1 MFFGRGK
8 RSKAKVKCPLC
19 EQLNDESLSDCV
31 RCGYK
36 LGKDGS
42 QQQGAYVEQ
51 QANDIFSALMEDEE
65 EEDLEGPMVD
75 WSQTTFTMD
84 DVTIEVS
91 QYNDEGDVSLSSTPK
106 FASQFEDMPED
117 AKNILPSKIES
128 EKRENSATDDA
139 QPISEGDEDLLV
151 IESSEDDIVL
161 EVEADEPLDDDLPLA
176 EVEAD
181 EPLDDDLP
189 LAEVEA
195 DEPLDDD
202 LPLAE
207 VEADEPLDD
216 DLPLAEVEA
225 DEPLDDDLPLAEV
238 EADEPLDDDL
248 PLAEAIADEDLPLAE
263 AIADEDL
270 PLAEAIDEVD
280 FSQAQSEKLEQEN
293 VNDFTEIPLEDEPD
307 PIPNMDEEELLS
319 LTNAELRSML
329 SSLGASTDGNK
340 KELVE
345 RFLSTKLPHE
355 GGATPDINGDPAIES
370 LNDIV
375 TGVDSSQTPGAS
387 ETRPRISPPK
397 IPEIDSIPNSTIESE
412 SESQNES
419 IMKTVDGF
427 LNHDIERVKRP
438 SYWPW
443 AQQMPWIERDI
454 AVKLKQAMGEAKEK
468 RMGRARELLDEAG
481 PHLGERTRL
490 LFPVCRLLQALG
502 RGDEV
507 PKIIDGA
514 EKLHPSDPAVA
525 DARYRL
531 GV

>member
-19 EQLNDESLSDCV
+19 EQLNDESLSDCL

-117 AKNILPSKIES
+117 AKNILPSKIDS
-128 EKRENSATDDA
+128 EKRENSVTDAT
-139 QPISEGDEDLLV
+139 QPVSEGDEDLLV
-151 IESSEDDIVL
+151 IEASEDDIVL
-161 EVEADEPLDDDLPLA
+161 EE
-176 EVEAD
+176 EVEVTSS
-181 EPLDDDLP
+181 
-189 LAEVEA
+189 EV
-195 DEPLDDD
+195 DG
-202 LPLAE
+202 
-207 VEADEPLDD
+207 
-216 DLPLAEVEA
+216 LPLAEVEA

-248 PLAEAIADEDLPLAE
+248 PLAEAIADDDLPLAE
-263 AIADEDL
+263 AIADDDLPLAEAIADDDL

-345 RFLSTKLPHE
+345 RFLNTKLPHD
-355 GGATPDINGDPAIES
+355 GGETPDIDGGPAIEI
-370 LNDIV
+370 LTD
-375 TGVDSSQTPGAS
+375 TGTGADSSQTPGS
-387 ETRPRISPPK
+387 SDVRPRISPPK
-397 IPEIDSIPNSTIESE
+397 IPEIDSISDTAIEAE

-419 IMKTVDGF
+419 IMMTVDGF
-427 LNHDIERVKRP
+427 LNQDIERVQRP

>member
-139 QPISEGDEDLLV
+139 QPVSEGDEDLLV

-161 EVEADEPLDDDLPLA
+161 
-176 EVEAD
+176 
-181 EPLDDDLP
+181 
-189 LAEVEA
+189 
-195 DEPLDDD
+195 
-202 LPLAE
+202 
-207 VEADEPLDD
+207 
-216 DLPLAEVEA
+216 EVEA

-293 VNDFTEIPLEDEPD
+293 VNDFTEIPLENEPD

>member
-19 EQLNDESLSDCV
+19 EQLNDESLSDCI

-139 QPISEGDEDLLV
+139 QPVSEGDEDLLV

-161 EVEADEPLDDDLPLA
+161 EVGADEPLNDDLPLA

-195 DEPLDDD
+195 DEPLDD
-202 LPLAE
+202 
-207 VEADEPLDD
+207 
-216 DLPLAEVEA
+216 
-225 DEPLDDDLPLAEV
+225 
-238 EADEPLDDDL
+238 
-248 PLAEAIADEDLPLAE
+248 DLPLAE

-355 GGATPDINGDPAIES
+355 GGATPEINGDPAIES
-370 LNDIV
+370 LTDIV

-387 ETRPRISPPK
+387 EARPRISPPK

>member
-1 MFFGRGK
+1 MFFGRGR

-19 EQLNDESLSDCV
+19 EQLNDEGLSDCL

-42 QQQGAYVEQ
+42 QQQGGYVEQ
-51 QANDIFSALMEDEE
+51 QANDLFSALMEDDE

-91 QYNDEGDVSLSSTPK
+91 QYNEEGDVSLSSTPK

-117 AKNILPSKIES
+117 AKNILPSKIDS
-128 EKRENSATDDA
+128 EKREDNAVDARQLDPEGEDGLLDTEPKEDETVLEEEVGVASSEVDDPPLA
-139 QPISEGDEDLLV
+139 EAVADEDM
-151 IESSEDDIVL
+151 
-161 EVEADEPLDDDLPLA
+161 PLA
-176 EVEAD
+176 EVES
-181 EPLDDDLP
+181 EEL
-189 LAEVEA
+189 
-195 DEPLDDD
+195 
-202 LPLAE
+202 
-207 VEADEPLDD
+207 
-216 DLPLAEVEA
+216 
-225 DEPLDDDLPLAEV
+225 
-238 EADEPLDDDL
+238 LDDDL
-248 PLAEAIADEDLPLAE
+248 PLAEAVADEDLPLAE
-263 AIADEDL
+263 AFADEDL
-270 PLAEAIDEVD
+270 PLAEAFDEVD
-280 FSQAQSEKLEQEN
+280 FSPAQLEKLENEK
-293 VNDFTEIPLEDEPD
+293 VNDLTEVPLNVEPD

-329 SSLGASTDGNK
+329 ASLGASTDGNK

-345 RFLSTKLPHE
+345 RFLDAKVPHGEAPTADIEEGST
-355 GGATPDINGDPAIES
+355 IES
-370 LNDIV
+370 STDTDI
-375 TGVDSSQTPGAS
+375 GFDSSQTLGGS
-387 ETRPRISPPK
+387 DVQPRNSPPI
-397 IPEIDSIPNSTIESE
+397 IPEINLIPDSAMESE
-412 SESQNES
+412 SERREES

-427 LNHDIERVKRP
+427 LNHDIERAQRP

>member
-19 EQLNDESLSDCV
+19 EQLNDESLSDCL

-117 AKNILPSKIES
+117 AKNILPSKIDS
-128 EKRENSATDDA
+128 EKRENSVTDATH
-139 QPISEGDEDLLV
+139 PVSEGDEDLLV
-151 IESSEDDIVL
+151 IEASEDDIVL
-161 EVEADEPLDDDLPLA
+161 EE
-176 EVEAD
+176 EVEVTSS
-181 EPLDDDLP
+181 
-189 LAEVEA
+189 EV
-195 DEPLDDD
+195 DG
-202 LPLAE
+202 
-207 VEADEPLDD
+207 
-216 DLPLAEVEA
+216 
-225 DEPLDDDLPLAEV
+225 LPLAEV

-248 PLAEAIADEDLPLAE
+248 PLAEAIADDDLPLAE
-263 AIADEDL
+263 AIADDDL

-345 RFLSTKLPHE
+345 RFLNTKLPHD
-355 GGATPDINGDPAIES
+355 GGETPDIDGGPAIES
-370 LNDIV
+370 LTDIG
-375 TGVDSSQTPGAS
+375 TRVDSSQTPDAS
-387 ETRPRISPPK
+387 DVRPRISPPK
-397 IPEIDSIPNSTIESE
+397 IPEIDSISDIAIESE

-419 IMKTVDGF
+419 IMMTVDGF
-427 LNHDIERVKRP
+427 LNHDIERVQRP

>member
-19 EQLNDESLSDCV
+19 EQLNDESLSDCL

-117 AKNILPSKIES
+117 AKNILPSKIDS
-128 EKRENSATDDA
+128 EKRENSVTDAT
-139 QPISEGDEDLLV
+139 QPVSEGDEDLLV
-151 IESSEDDIVL
+151 IEASEDDIVL
-161 EVEADEPLDDDLPLA
+161 EE
-176 EVEAD
+176 EVEVTSS
-181 EPLDDDLP
+181 
-189 LAEVEA
+189 EV
-195 DEPLDDD
+195 DG
-202 LPLAE
+202 
-207 VEADEPLDD
+207 
-216 DLPLAEVEA
+216 LPLAEVEA

-248 PLAEAIADEDLPLAE
+248 PLAEAIADDDLPLAE
-263 AIADEDL
+263 AIADDDL

-345 RFLSTKLPHE
+345 RFLNTKLPHD
-355 GGATPDINGDPAIES
+355 GGETPDIDGGPAIES
-370 LNDIV
+370 LTDIG
-375 TGVDSSQTPGAS
+375 TRVDSSQTPDAS
-387 ETRPRISPPK
+387 DVRQRISPPK
-397 IPEIDSIPNSTIESE
+397 IPEIDSISDTAIESE

-419 IMKTVDGF
+419 IMMTVDGF
-427 LNHDIERVKRP
+427 LNHDIERVQRP

>member
-19 EQLNDESLSDCV
+19 EQLNDESLSDCL

-117 AKNILPSKIES
+117 AKNILPSKIDS
-128 EKRENSATDDA
+128 EKRENSVPDAT
-139 QPISEGDEDLLV
+139 QPVSEGDEDLLV
-151 IESSEDDIVL
+151 IEASEDVIVL
-161 EVEADEPLDDDLPLA
+161 EE
-176 EVEAD
+176 EVEVTSSEMD
-181 EPLDDDLP
+181 G
-189 LAEVEA
+189 
-195 DEPLDDD
+195 
-202 LPLAE
+202 
-207 VEADEPLDD
+207 
-216 DLPLAEVEA
+216 LPLAEVEA

-248 PLAEAIADEDLPLAE
+248 PLAEAIADDDLPLAE
-263 AIADEDL
+263 AIADDDL

-345 RFLSTKLPHE
+345 RFLNTKLPHD
-355 GGATPDINGDPAIES
+355 GGETPDIDGDPAIES
-370 LNDIV
+370 LTDIG
-375 TGVDSSQTPGAS
+375 TRVDSSQTPGAS
-387 ETRPRISPPK
+387 DVRPRISPPK
-397 IPEIDSIPNSTIESE
+397 IPEIDSISDTAIESE

-419 IMKTVDGF
+419 IMMTVDGF
-427 LNHDIERVKRP
+427 LNHDIERVQRP

>member
-1 MFFGRGK
+1 MFFGRGR
-8 RSKAKVKCPLC
+8 RSKAKIKCPLC
-19 EQLNDESLSDCV
+19 EQLNDEGLSDCL

-42 QQQGAYVEQ
+42 QQQGGYVEQ
-51 QANDIFSALMEDEE
+51 QANDLFSALMEDDE
-65 EEDLEGPMVD
+65 EEDIEGPMVD

-117 AKNILPSKIES
+117 AKNILPSKIDS
-128 EKRENSATDDA
+128 EKRENNAVDA
-139 QPISEGDEDLLV
+139 RQLEPEGEDGLLDTEPIEDETVLGEEV
-151 IESSEDDIVL
+151 GVTSSEVDD
-161 EVEADEPLDDDLPLA
+161 PPLA
-176 EVEAD
+176 EVES
-181 EPLDDDLP
+181 E
-189 LAEVEA
+189 
-195 DEPLDDD
+195 
-202 LPLAE
+202 
-207 VEADEPLDD
+207 
-216 DLPLAEVEA
+216 
-225 DEPLDDDLPLAEV
+225 
-238 EADEPLDDDL
+238 EPLDDDL
-248 PLAEAIADEDLPLAE
+248 PLAEAVA
-263 AIADEDL
+263 
-270 PLAEAIDEVD
+270 DEVD
-280 FSQAQSEKLEQEN
+280 FAPAQSEKLEKGKINHLTKVPLN
-293 VNDFTEIPLEDEPD
+293 VEPD
-307 PIPNMDEEELLS
+307 PIPNMDEEELFS

-329 SSLGASTDGNK
+329 ASLGASTDGNK

-345 RFLSTKLPHE
+345 RFLDAKVPHGEAMTADVDEGST
-355 GGATPDINGDPAIES
+355 IES
-370 LNDIV
+370 LTDTDIRF
-375 TGVDSSQTPGAS
+375 DSSQTLEGS
-387 ETRPRISPPK
+387 DVQPRTSPPI
-397 IPEIDSIPNSTIESE
+397 IPDINLIPDSAMESE
-412 SESQNES
+412 SEREEGS

-427 LNHDIERVKRP
+427 LNHDIERAQRP

>member
-1 MFFGRGK
+1 MFFGRGR

-19 EQLNDESLSDCV
+19 EQLNDEGLSDCL

-42 QQQGAYVEQ
+42 QQQGGYVEQ
-51 QANDIFSALMEDEE
+51 QASDLFSALMEDDE

-117 AKNILPSKIES
+117 AKNILPSKIDS
-128 EKRENSATDDA
+128 EKRENNAVDARQLDPEGEDGLLDTEPKEDETVLEEEVGVASSEVDDPPLA
-139 QPISEGDEDLLV
+139 EAVADEDM
-151 IESSEDDIVL
+151 
-161 EVEADEPLDDDLPLA
+161 PLA
-176 EVEAD
+176 EVES
-181 EPLDDDLP
+181 E
-189 LAEVEA
+189 
-195 DEPLDDD
+195 
-202 LPLAE
+202 
-207 VEADEPLDD
+207 
-216 DLPLAEVEA
+216 
-225 DEPLDDDLPLAEV
+225 
-238 EADEPLDDDL
+238 EPLDDDL
-248 PLAEAIADEDLPLAE
+248 PLAEAVADEDLPLAE
-263 AIADEDL
+263 AF
-270 PLAEAIDEVD
+270 DEVD
-280 FSQAQSEKLEQEN
+280 FSPAQLEKLENEKVNHLTEVPLN
-293 VNDFTEIPLEDEPD
+293 VEPD

-329 SSLGASTDGNK
+329 ASLGASTDGNK

-345 RFLSTKLPHE
+345 RFLDAKVPHGEAPTADIEVGST
-355 GGATPDINGDPAIES
+355 IES
-370 LNDIV
+370 STDTDI
-375 TGVDSSQTPGAS
+375 GFDSSQTLGGS
-387 ETRPRISPPK
+387 DVQPRNSPPI
-397 IPEIDSIPNSTIESE
+397 IPEINLIPDSAMESE
-412 SESQNES
+412 SERREES

-427 LNHDIERVKRP
+427 LNHDIEQAQRP

>member
-139 QPISEGDEDLLV
+139 QPVSEGDEDLLV

-161 EVEADEPLDDDLPLA
+161 EVEADEPLDDDLPPA

-195 DEPLDDD
+195 DEPLDD
-202 LPLAE
+202 
-207 VEADEPLDD
+207 
-216 DLPLAEVEA
+216 
-225 DEPLDDDLPLAEV
+225 
-238 EADEPLDDDL
+238 
-248 PLAEAIADEDLPLAE
+248 DLPLAE

-329 SSLGASTDGNK
+329 SSLGASTNGNK

-355 GGATPDINGDPAIES
+355 GGATPDINGDSAKES

-375 TGVDSSQTPGAS
+375 IGVNSSQTPRPS
-387 ETRPRISPPK
+387 EARPRISPPK
-397 IPEIDSIPNSTIESE
+397 IPEIDSILNSTIESE
-412 SESQNES
+412 SESQNKS

>member
-19 EQLNDESLSDCV
+19 EQLNDESLSDCL

-117 AKNILPSKIES
+117 AKNILPSKIDS
-128 EKRENSATDDA
+128 EKRENSATDA
-139 QPISEGDEDLLV
+139 TQPVSEGDEDLLV
-151 IESSEDDIVL
+151 IEASEDDIVL
-161 EVEADEPLDDDLPLA
+161 EE
-176 EVEAD
+176 EVEVTSSEVD
-181 EPLDDDLP
+181 GLP
-189 LAEVEA
+189 
-195 DEPLDDD
+195 P
-202 LPLAE
+202 
-207 VEADEPLDD
+207 
-216 DLPLAEVEA
+216 AEVEA

-248 PLAEAIADEDLPLAE
+248 PLAEAIADDDLPLAE
-263 AIADEDL
+263 AIADDDL

-345 RFLSTKLPHE
+345 RFLNTKLPHD
-355 GGATPDINGDPAIES
+355 GGETPDIDGDPAIES
-370 LNDIV
+370 LTD
-375 TGVDSSQTPGAS
+375 TGTGADSSQTPGS
-387 ETRPRISPPK
+387 SDVRPRISPPK
-397 IPEIDSIPNSTIESE
+397 IPEIDSISDTGIESE

-419 IMKTVDGF
+419 IMMTVDGF
-427 LNHDIERVKRP
+427 LNHDIERVQRP

>member
-19 EQLNDESLSDCV
+19 EQLNDESLSDCL

-91 QYNDEGDVSLSSTPK
+91 QYNDDGDVSLSSTPK

-117 AKNILPSKIES
+117 AKNILPSKIDS
-128 EKRENSATDDA
+128 EKRENSVPDAT
-139 QPISEGDEDLLV
+139 QPVSEGDEGLLV
-151 IESSEDDIVL
+151 TEASEDDIVL
-161 EVEADEPLDDDLPLA
+161 EEEVEVTSSEVDGLPPA

-189 LAEVEA
+189 
-195 DEPLDDD
+195 P
-202 LPLAE
+202 
-207 VEADEPLDD
+207 
-216 DLPLAEVEA
+216 AEVEA

-248 PLAEAIADEDLPLAE
+248 PLAEAIADDDLPLAE
-263 AIADEDL
+263 AIVDDDLPLAEAIVDDDL

-293 VNDFTEIPLEDEPD
+293 VNDFSEIPLEDEPD

-345 RFLSTKLPHE
+345 RFLNSKLPHE
-355 GGATPDINGDPAIES
+355 GGETPDIDGGPAIES
-370 LNDIV
+370 LTDIG
-375 TGVDSSQTPGAS
+375 TRVDSSQTPDAS
-387 ETRPRISPPK
+387 DVRPRISPPK
-397 IPEIDSIPNSTIESE
+397 IPEIDSISDTAIESE

-419 IMKTVDGF
+419 IMMTVDGF
-427 LNHDIERVKRP
+427 LNHDIERVQRP

-468 RMGRARELLDEAG
+468 RMGRARDLLDEAG

>member
-1 MFFGRGK
+1 MFFGRGR

-19 EQLNDESLSDCV
+19 EQLNDEGLSDCL

-42 QQQGAYVEQ
+42 QQQGGYVEQ
-51 QANDIFSALMEDEE
+51 QANDLFSALMEDDE

-117 AKNILPSKIES
+117 AKNILPSKIDS
-128 EKRENSATDDA
+128 EKREDNAVDARQLDPEGEDGLLDTEPKEDETVLEEEVGVASSEVDDPPLA
-139 QPISEGDEDLLV
+139 EAVADEDM
-151 IESSEDDIVL
+151 
-161 EVEADEPLDDDLPLA
+161 PLA
-176 EVEAD
+176 EVES
-181 EPLDDDLP
+181 E
-189 LAEVEA
+189 
-195 DEPLDDD
+195 
-202 LPLAE
+202 
-207 VEADEPLDD
+207 
-216 DLPLAEVEA
+216 
-225 DEPLDDDLPLAEV
+225 
-238 EADEPLDDDL
+238 EPLDDDL
-248 PLAEAIADEDLPLAE
+248 PLAEAVADEDLPLAE
-263 AIADEDL
+263 AF
-270 PLAEAIDEVD
+270 DEVD
-280 FSQAQSEKLEQEN
+280 FSPAQLEKLENEK
-293 VNDFTEIPLEDEPD
+293 VNDLTEVPLNVEPD

-329 SSLGASTDGNK
+329 ASLGASTDGNK

-345 RFLSTKLPHE
+345 RFLDAKVPHGE
-355 GGATPDINGDPAIES
+355 APTADNEDG
-370 LNDIV
+370 
-375 TGVDSSQTPGAS
+375 
-387 ETRPRISPPK
+387 
-397 IPEIDSIPNSTIESE
+397 STIESSTDTDIGFDLSQTLGGSDVQPRNSPPIIPEINLIPDSAME
-412 SESQNES
+412 SESERREES

-427 LNHDIERVKRP
+427 LNHDIERAQRP

>member
-19 EQLNDESLSDCV
+19 EQLNDESLSDCL

-117 AKNILPSKIES
+117 AKSILPSKIDS
-128 EKRENSATDDA
+128 EKRENSATDA
-139 QPISEGDEDLLV
+139 TQPVSEGDEELLV
-151 IESSEDDIVL
+151 IEASEDGIVL
-161 EVEADEPLDDDLPLA
+161 EEEVGVTSSEMDGLP
-176 EVEAD
+176 
-181 EPLDDDLP
+181 P
-189 LAEVEA
+189 
-195 DEPLDDD
+195 
-202 LPLAE
+202 
-207 VEADEPLDD
+207 
-216 DLPLAEVEA
+216 
-225 DEPLDDDLPLAEV
+225 AEV

-248 PLAEAIADEDLPLAE
+248 PLAEAIADDDLPLAD
-263 AIADEDL
+263 AIADDDL
-270 PLAEAIDEVD
+270 PLADAIDEVD
-280 FSQAQSEKLEQEN
+280 LSQAQSERLEQED
-293 VNDFTEIPLEDEPD
+293 VNDFTEIPLENEPD

-319 LTNAELRSML
+319 LTDAELRSML

-345 RFLSTKLPHE
+345 RFLNTKLPHD
-355 GGATPDINGDPAIES
+355 GGETPDIDGDPAIEG
-370 LNDIV
+370 LTEIG
-375 TGVDSSQTPGAS
+375 TRVDSSQTPGAS
-387 ETRPRISPPK
+387 DARPGISPPK
-397 IPEIDSIPNSTIESE
+397 IPEIDSIPDSAIESE

-427 LNHDIERVKRP
+427 LDHDIERAQRP

>member
-1 MFFGRGK
+1 M
-8 RSKAKVKCPLC
+8 
-19 EQLNDESLSDCV
+19 
-31 RCGYK
+31 
-36 LGKDGS
+36 
-42 QQQGAYVEQ
+42 EQ

-117 AKNILPSKIES
+117 AKNILPSKIDS
-128 EKRENSATDDA
+128 EKRENSVTDAT
-139 QPISEGDEDLLV
+139 QPVSEGDEDLLV
-151 IESSEDDIVL
+151 IEASKDDIVL
-161 EVEADEPLDDDLPLA
+161 EE
-176 EVEAD
+176 EVEVTSSEVD
-181 EPLDDDLP
+181 GLP
-189 LAEVEA
+189 
-195 DEPLDDD
+195 P
-202 LPLAE
+202 
-207 VEADEPLDD
+207 
-216 DLPLAEVEA
+216 
-225 DEPLDDDLPLAEV
+225 AEV

-248 PLAEAIADEDLPLAE
+248 PLAEAIADD
-263 AIADEDL
+263 DL

-345 RFLSTKLPHE
+345 RFLNTKFPHD
-355 GGATPDINGDPAIES
+355 GGETPDIDGGPAIES
-370 LNDIV
+370 LTD
-375 TGVDSSQTPGAS
+375 TGTGADSSQTPGS
-387 ETRPRISPPK
+387 SDVRPRISPPK
-397 IPEIDSIPNSTIESE
+397 IPEIDSISDTAMESE

-419 IMKTVDGF
+419 IMMTVDGF
-427 LNHDIERVKRP
+427 LNHDIERVQRP

>member
-1 MFFGRGK
+1 MFFGRGR

-19 EQLNDESLSDCV
+19 EQLNDEGLSDCL

-42 QQQGAYVEQ
+42 QQQGGYVEQ
-51 QANDIFSALMEDEE
+51 QANDLFSALMEDDE

-117 AKNILPSKIES
+117 AKNILPSKIDS
-128 EKRENSATDDA
+128 EKREDNAVDA
-139 QPISEGDEDLLV
+139 RQLDPEGEDGLLDTEPKEDETVLEEEV
-151 IESSEDDIVL
+151 GVASSEVDD
-161 EVEADEPLDDDLPLA
+161 P
-176 EVEAD
+176 
-181 EPLDDDLP
+181 
-189 LAEVEA
+189 
-195 DEPLDDD
+195 
-202 LPLAE
+202 
-207 VEADEPLDD
+207 
-216 DLPLAEVEA
+216 
-225 DEPLDDDLPLAEV
+225 
-238 EADEPLDDDL
+238 
-248 PLAEAIADEDLPLAE
+248 PLAEAVADEDLPLAE
-263 AIADEDL
+263 AF
-270 PLAEAIDEVD
+270 DEVD
-280 FSQAQSEKLEQEN
+280 FSPAQLEKLENEKVNHLTEVPLN
-293 VNDFTEIPLEDEPD
+293 VEPD

-329 SSLGASTDGNK
+329 ASLGASTDGNK

-345 RFLSTKLPHE
+345 RFLDAKVPHGEAPTADIEDGST
-355 GGATPDINGDPAIES
+355 IES
-370 LNDIV
+370 STDTDI
-375 TGVDSSQTPGAS
+375 GFDSSQTLGGS
-387 ETRPRISPPK
+387 DVQPRNSPPI
-397 IPEIDSIPNSTIESE
+397 IPEINLIPDSAMESE
-412 SESQNES
+412 SERREES

-427 LNHDIERVKRP
+427 LNHDIERAQRP

>member
-19 EQLNDESLSDCV
+19 EQLNDEGLSDCV

-91 QYNDEGDVSLSSTPK
+91 QYNDDGDVSLSSTPK

-139 QPISEGDEDLLV
+139 QPISDGDEDLLV

-161 EVEADEPLDDDLPLA
+161 EVEADEPLDDDLSLAEVEADEPLDDDLPPA

-189 LAEVEA
+189 LAEVE
-195 DEPLDDD
+195 
-202 LPLAE
+202 
-207 VEADEPLDD
+207 V
-216 DLPLAEVEA
+216 
-225 DEPLDDDLPLAEV
+225 
-238 EADEPLDDDL
+238 DEPLDDDL

-293 VNDFTEIPLEDEPD
+293 VNDFTEIPLGDEPD

-412 SESQNES
+412 SKSQNES

>member
-1 MFFGRGK
+1 MFFGRGR

-19 EQLNDESLSDCV
+19 EQLNDEGLSDCL

-42 QQQGAYVEQ
+42 QQQGGYVEQ
-51 QANDIFSALMEDEE
+51 QANDLFSALMEDDE

-91 QYNDEGDVSLSSTPK
+91 QYNEEGDVSLSSTPK

-117 AKNILPSKIES
+117 AKNILPSKIDS
-128 EKRENSATDDA
+128 EKREDNAVDARQLDPEGEDGLLDTEPKEDETVLGEEVGVASSEVDDPPLA
-139 QPISEGDEDLLV
+139 GAVADEDM
-151 IESSEDDIVL
+151 
-161 EVEADEPLDDDLPLA
+161 PLA
-176 EVEAD
+176 EVES
-181 EPLDDDLP
+181 E
-189 LAEVEA
+189 
-195 DEPLDDD
+195 
-202 LPLAE
+202 
-207 VEADEPLDD
+207 
-216 DLPLAEVEA
+216 
-225 DEPLDDDLPLAEV
+225 
-238 EADEPLDDDL
+238 EPLDDDL
-248 PLAEAIADEDLPLAE
+248 PLAEAVADEDLPLAEVESEEPLDDGLPLAEVESEEPLDDGLPLAEAVADEDLPLAE
-263 AIADEDL
+263 AVADEDL
-270 PLAEAIDEVD
+270 PLAEAFDEVD
-280 FSQAQSEKLEQEN
+280 FSPAQLEKLEDEK
-293 VNDFTEIPLEDEPD
+293 VNDLTEVPLNVEPD

-329 SSLGASTDGNK
+329 ASLGASTDGNK

-345 RFLSTKLPHE
+345 RFLDAKVPHGEAPTADIEEGST
-355 GGATPDINGDPAIES
+355 IES
-370 LNDIV
+370 STDTDI
-375 TGVDSSQTPGAS
+375 GFDSSQTLGGS
-387 ETRPRISPPK
+387 DVQPRNSPPI
-397 IPEIDSIPNSTIESE
+397 IPEINLIPDSAMESE
-412 SESQNES
+412 SERREES

-427 LNHDIERVKRP
+427 LNHDIERAQRP

>member
-19 EQLNDESLSDCV
+19 EQLNDESLSDCL

-117 AKNILPSKIES
+117 AKNILPSKIDS
-128 EKRENSATDDA
+128 EKRENSVTDAT
-139 QPISEGDEDLLV
+139 QPVSEGDEDLLV
-151 IESSEDDIVL
+151 IEASEDDIVL
-161 EVEADEPLDDDLPLA
+161 EE
-176 EVEAD
+176 EVEVTSS
-181 EPLDDDLP
+181 
-189 LAEVEA
+189 EV
-195 DEPLDDD
+195 DG
-202 LPLAE
+202 
-207 VEADEPLDD
+207 
-216 DLPLAEVEA
+216 LPLAEVEA

-248 PLAEAIADEDLPLAE
+248 PLAEAIADD
-263 AIADEDL
+263 DL

-345 RFLSTKLPHE
+345 RFLNTKLPHD
-355 GGATPDINGDPAIES
+355 GGETPDIDGGPAIES
-370 LNDIV
+370 LTDIG
-375 TGVDSSQTPGAS
+375 TRVDSSQTPDAS
-387 ETRPRISPPK
+387 DVRQRISPPK
-397 IPEIDSIPNSTIESE
+397 IPEIDSISDTAIESE

-419 IMKTVDGF
+419 IMMTVDGF
-427 LNHDIERVKRP
+427 LNHDIERVQRP

>member
-19 EQLNDESLSDCV
+19 EQLNDESLSDCL

-117 AKNILPSKIES
+117 AKNILPSKIDS
-128 EKRENSATDDA
+128 EKREDNAVDARQLDPEGEDGLLDTEPKEDKTVLEEEVGVASSEVDDPPLA
-139 QPISEGDEDLLV
+139 EAVADEDMPLA
-151 IESSEDDIVL
+151 
-161 EVEADEPLDDDLPLA
+161 EVESEESLDDDLPLA
-176 EVEAD
+176 EAVAD
-181 EPLDDDLP
+181 EDLP
-189 LAEVEA
+189 LAEVES
-195 DEPLDDD
+195 E
-202 LPLAE
+202 
-207 VEADEPLDD
+207 
-216 DLPLAEVEA
+216 
-225 DEPLDDDLPLAEV
+225 
-238 EADEPLDDDL
+238 EPLDDDL
-248 PLAEAIADEDLPLAE
+248 PLAEAVADEDLPLAE
-263 AIADEDL
+263 AVADEDL
-270 PLAEAIDEVD
+270 PLAEAFDEVD
-280 FSQAQSEKLEQEN
+280 FSPAQLEKLENEKVNHLTEVPLN
-293 VNDFTEIPLEDEPD
+293 VEPD

-329 SSLGASTDGNK
+329 ASLGASTDGNK

-345 RFLSTKLPHE
+345 RFLDAKVPHGEAPTADIEEGST
-355 GGATPDINGDPAIES
+355 IES
-370 LNDIV
+370 STDTDI
-375 TGVDSSQTPGAS
+375 GFDSSQTLGGS
-387 ETRPRISPPK
+387 DVQPRNSPPI
-397 IPEIDSIPNSTIESE
+397 IPEINLIPDSAMESE
-412 SESQNES
+412 SERREES
-419 IMKTVDGF
+419 IIKTVDGF
-427 LNHDIERVKRP
+427 LNHDIERAQRP

>member
-139 QPISEGDEDLLV
+139 QPVSEGDEDLLV

-161 EVEADEPLDDDLPLA
+161 EVEADEPLDDDLPPA

-181 EPLDDDLP
+181 EPLDD
-189 LAEVEA
+189 
-195 DEPLDDD
+195 
-202 LPLAE
+202 
-207 VEADEPLDD
+207 
-216 DLPLAEVEA
+216 
-225 DEPLDDDLPLAEV
+225 
-238 EADEPLDDDL
+238 
-248 PLAEAIADEDLPLAE
+248 DLPLAE

-355 GGATPDINGDPAIES
+355 GGATPDINGDSAKES

-375 TGVDSSQTPGAS
+375 IGVNSSQTPRPS
-387 ETRPRISPPK
+387 EARPRISPPK
-397 IPEIDSIPNSTIESE
+397 IPEIDSILNSTIESE
-412 SESQNES
+412 SESQNKS

>member
-19 EQLNDESLSDCV
+19 EQLNDESLSDCL

-117 AKNILPSKIES
+117 AKNILPSKLDS
-128 EKRENSATDDA
+128 EKRENSVTDAT
-139 QPISEGDEDLLV
+139 QPVSEGDEDLLV
-151 IESSEDDIVL
+151 IEASEDDIVL
-161 EVEADEPLDDDLPLA
+161 EEEVEVTSSEVDGLPLA

-189 LAEVEA
+189 
-195 DEPLDDD
+195 P
-202 LPLAE
+202 
-207 VEADEPLDD
+207 
-216 DLPLAEVEA
+216 
-225 DEPLDDDLPLAEV
+225 
-238 EADEPLDDDL
+238 
-248 PLAEAIADEDLPLAE
+248 AEAIADD
-263 AIADEDL
+263 DL

-345 RFLSTKLPHE
+345 RFLNTKLPHD
-355 GGATPDINGDPAIES
+355 GGETPDIDGGPAIEI
-370 LNDIV
+370 LTD
-375 TGVDSSQTPGAS
+375 TGAGDDSSQTPGS
-387 ETRPRISPPK
+387 SDVRPRISPPK
-397 IPEIDSIPNSTIESE
+397 IPEIDSISDTAIEAE

-419 IMKTVDGF
+419 IMMTVDGF
-427 LNHDIERVKRP
+427 LNQDIERVQRP

>member
-1 MFFGRGK
+1 MFFGRGR

-19 EQLNDESLSDCV
+19 EQLNDEGLSDCL

-42 QQQGAYVEQ
+42 QQQGDYVEQ
-51 QANDIFSALMEDEE
+51 QANDLFSALMEDDE

-106 FASQFEDMPED
+106 FASQFEGMPED
-117 AKNILPSKIES
+117 AKNILPSKIDS
-128 EKRENSATDDA
+128 EKREDNAVDATQLDPEGEDGLLDTEPKEDETVLEEEVGVASSEVDDPPLA
-139 QPISEGDEDLLV
+139 EAVADEDM
-151 IESSEDDIVL
+151 
-161 EVEADEPLDDDLPLA
+161 PLA
-176 EVEAD
+176 EVVSE
-181 EPLDDDLP
+181 ES
-189 LAEVEA
+189 
-195 DEPLDDD
+195 
-202 LPLAE
+202 
-207 VEADEPLDD
+207 
-216 DLPLAEVEA
+216 
-225 DEPLDDDLPLAEV
+225 
-238 EADEPLDDDL
+238 LDDDL
-248 PLAEAIADEDLPLAE
+248 PLAEAVADEDLPLAE
-263 AIADEDL
+263 AFDK
-270 PLAEAIDEVD
+270 VD
-280 FSQAQSEKLEQEN
+280 FSPAQLEKLENKKVKDLTEVPLN
-293 VNDFTEIPLEDEPD
+293 VEPD

-329 SSLGASTDGNK
+329 ASLGASTDGNK

-345 RFLSTKLPHE
+345 RFLDAKVPHGEAPTADVVEGST
-355 GGATPDINGDPAIES
+355 IES
-370 LNDIV
+370 STDTDI
-375 TGVDSSQTPGAS
+375 GFDSSQTLGGS
-387 ETRPRISPPK
+387 DVQPRNSPPV
-397 IPEIDSIPNSTIESE
+397 IPEINLIPDSAMESE
-412 SESQNES
+412 SERREES

-427 LNHDIERVKRP
+427 LNHDIERAQRP

>member
-1 MFFGRGK
+1 MFFGRGR

-19 EQLNDESLSDCV
+19 EQLNDEGLSDCL

-42 QQQGAYVEQ
+42 QQQGGYVEQ
-51 QANDIFSALMEDEE
+51 QANDLFSALMEDDE

-117 AKNILPSKIES
+117 AKNILPSKIDS
-128 EKRENSATDDA
+128 EKREDNAVDARQLDPDGEDGLLDTEPKEDETVLEEEVGVASSEVDDPPLA
-139 QPISEGDEDLLV
+139 EAVADEDMPLAEVGSEESLDEDLPLAEAV
-151 IESSEDDIVL
+151 
-161 EVEADEPLDDDLPLA
+161 ADEDLPLA
-176 EVEAD
+176 EVES
-181 EPLDDDLP
+181 E
-189 LAEVEA
+189 
-195 DEPLDDD
+195 
-202 LPLAE
+202 
-207 VEADEPLDD
+207 
-216 DLPLAEVEA
+216 
-225 DEPLDDDLPLAEV
+225 
-238 EADEPLDDDL
+238 EPLDDDL
-248 PLAEAIADEDLPLAE
+248 PLAEAVADEDLPLAE
-263 AIADEDL
+263 AF
-270 PLAEAIDEVD
+270 DEVD
-280 FSQAQSEKLEQEN
+280 FSPAQLEKLENEK
-293 VNDFTEIPLEDEPD
+293 VNDLTEVPLNVEPD

-329 SSLGASTDGNK
+329 ASLGASTDGNK

-345 RFLSTKLPHE
+345 RFLDAKVPHGE
-355 GGATPDINGDPAIES
+355 APTADIEDG
-370 LNDIV
+370 
-375 TGVDSSQTPGAS
+375 
-387 ETRPRISPPK
+387 
-397 IPEIDSIPNSTIESE
+397 STIESSTDTDIGFDLSQTLGGSDVQPRNSPPIIPEINLIPDSAME
-412 SESQNES
+412 SESERREES

-427 LNHDIERVKRP
+427 LNHDIERAQRP

>member
-19 EQLNDESLSDCV
+19 EQLNDESLSDCL

-117 AKNILPSKIES
+117 AKNILPSKIDS
-128 EKRENSATDDA
+128 EKRENSVTDAT
-139 QPISEGDEDLLV
+139 QPVSEGDEDLLV
-151 IESSEDDIVL
+151 IEASEDDIVL
-161 EVEADEPLDDDLPLA
+161 EEEVEVTSSEVDDLPPA

-189 LAEVEA
+189 
-195 DEPLDDD
+195 P
-202 LPLAE
+202 
-207 VEADEPLDD
+207 
-216 DLPLAEVEA
+216 
-225 DEPLDDDLPLAEV
+225 AEV

-248 PLAEAIADEDLPLAE
+248 PLAEAIADDDLPLAE
-263 AIADEDL
+263 AIADDDL
-270 PLAEAIDEVD
+270 PLDEAIDEVD

-293 VNDFTEIPLEDEPD
+293 VSGFTEIPLEDEPD

-345 RFLSTKLPHE
+345 RFLNTKLPHD
-355 GGATPDINGDPAIES
+355 GGETPDIDGDPAIES
-370 LNDIV
+370 LTDIG
-375 TGVDSSQTPGAS
+375 TRVDSSQTPDAS
-387 ETRPRISPPK
+387 DVRPRISPPK
-397 IPEIDSIPNSTIESE
+397 IPEIDSISDTAIEAE

-419 IMKTVDGF
+419 IMMTVDGF
-427 LNHDIERVKRP
+427 LNQDIERVQRP

>member
-1 MFFGRGK
+1 MFFGRGR

-19 EQLNDESLSDCV
+19 EQLNDEGLSDCL

-42 QQQGAYVEQ
+42 QQQGDYVEQ
-51 QANDIFSALMEDEE
+51 QANDLFSALMEDDE

-106 FASQFEDMPED
+106 FASQFEGMPED
-117 AKNILPSKIES
+117 AKNILPSKIDS
-128 EKRENSATDDA
+128 EKREDYAVDARQLDPEGEDGLLDTEPKEDETVLEEEVGVASSEVDDPPLA
-139 QPISEGDEDLLV
+139 EAVADEDM
-151 IESSEDDIVL
+151 
-161 EVEADEPLDDDLPLA
+161 PLA
-176 EVEAD
+176 EVES
-181 EPLDDDLP
+181 E
-189 LAEVEA
+189 ESV
-195 DEPLDDD
+195 
-202 LPLAE
+202 
-207 VEADEPLDD
+207 
-216 DLPLAEVEA
+216 
-225 DEPLDDDLPLAEV
+225 
-238 EADEPLDDDL
+238 DDDL
-248 PLAEAIADEDLPLAE
+248 PLAEAVADEDLPLAE
-263 AIADEDL
+263 AVADEDL
-270 PLAEAIDEVD
+270 PLAEAFDKVD
-280 FSQAQSEKLEQEN
+280 FSPAQLEKLENKKVKDLTEVPLN
-293 VNDFTEIPLEDEPD
+293 VEPD

-329 SSLGASTDGNK
+329 ASLGASTDGNK

-345 RFLSTKLPHE
+345 RFLDAKEPHGEASTADIEE
-355 GGATPDINGDPAIES
+355 GSTIES
-370 LNDIV
+370 STDTDI
-375 TGVDSSQTPGAS
+375 GFDSSQTLGGS
-387 ETRPRISPPK
+387 DVQPRNSPPI
-397 IPEIDSIPNSTIESE
+397 IPEINLIPDSAMESE
-412 SESQNES
+412 SERREES

-427 LNHDIERVKRP
+427 LNHDIERAQRP

>member
-1 MFFGRGK
+1 MFFGRGR

-19 EQLNDESLSDCV
+19 EQLNDEGLSDCL

-42 QQQGAYVEQ
+42 QQQGGYVEQ
-51 QANDIFSALMEDEE
+51 QANDLFSALMEDDE

-117 AKNILPSKIES
+117 AKNILPSKIDS
-128 EKRENSATDDA
+128 EKREDNAVDA
-139 QPISEGDEDLLV
+139 RQLDPEGEDGLLDTEPKEDETVLEEEV
-151 IESSEDDIVL
+151 GVASSEVDG
-161 EVEADEPLDDDLPLA
+161 LP
-176 EVEAD
+176 
-181 EPLDDDLP
+181 P
-189 LAEVEA
+189 
-195 DEPLDDD
+195 
-202 LPLAE
+202 
-207 VEADEPLDD
+207 
-216 DLPLAEVEA
+216 AEVEA

-248 PLAEAIADEDLPLAE
+248 PLAEAIADDDLPL
-263 AIADEDL
+263 D
-270 PLAEAIDEVD
+270 EAIDEVD

-293 VNDFTEIPLEDEPD
+293 VSGFTEIPLEDEPD

-345 RFLSTKLPHE
+345 RFLDTKLPHD
-355 GGATPDINGDPAIES
+355 GGETPDIDGDPAIES
-370 LNDIV
+370 LTD
-375 TGVDSSQTPGAS
+375 TGTGADSSQTPGS
-387 ETRPRISPPK
+387 SDVRPRISPPK
-397 IPEIDSIPNSTIESE
+397 IPEIDSISDTAIEAE

-419 IMKTVDGF
+419 IMMTVDGF
-427 LNHDIERVKRP
+427 LNQDIERVQRP

>member
-139 QPISEGDEDLLV
+139 QPISDGDEDLLV

-161 EVEADEPLDDDLPLA
+161 EVEADEPLDDDLP
-176 EVEAD
+176 
-181 EPLDDDLP
+181 P
-189 LAEVEA
+189 
-195 DEPLDDD
+195 
-202 LPLAE
+202 
-207 VEADEPLDD
+207 
-216 DLPLAEVEA
+216 AEVEA

-263 AIADEDL
+263 AI
-270 PLAEAIDEVD
+270 DEVD

-293 VNDFTEIPLEDEPD
+293 VNDFTEIPLGEEPD

-412 SESQNES
+412 SKSQNES

>member
-19 EQLNDESLSDCV
+19 EQLNDESLSDCL

-117 AKNILPSKIES
+117 AKNILPSKIDS
-128 EKRENSATDDA
+128 EKRENSVTDAT
-139 QPISEGDEDLLV
+139 QPVSEGDEDLLV
-151 IESSEDDIVL
+151 IEASEDDIVL
-161 EVEADEPLDDDLPLA
+161 EE
-176 EVEAD
+176 EVEVTSSEVD
-181 EPLDDDLP
+181 GLP
-189 LAEVEA
+189 
-195 DEPLDDD
+195 P
-202 LPLAE
+202 
-207 VEADEPLDD
+207 
-216 DLPLAEVEA
+216 AEVEA

-248 PLAEAIADEDLPLAE
+248 PLAEAIADD
-263 AIADEDL
+263 DL

-345 RFLSTKLPHE
+345 RFLNTKLPHD
-355 GGATPDINGDPAIES
+355 GGETPDIDGGPAIES
-370 LNDIV
+370 LTDIG
-375 TGVDSSQTPGAS
+375 TRVDSSQTPDAS
-387 ETRPRISPPK
+387 DVR
-397 IPEIDSIPNSTIESE
+397 
-412 SESQNES
+412 Q
-419 IMKTVDGF
+419 
-427 LNHDIERVKRP
+427 
-438 SYWPW
+438 
-443 AQQMPWIERDI
+443 
-454 AVKLKQAMGEAKEK
+454 
-468 RMGRARELLDEAG
+468 
-481 PHLGERTRL
+481 RL
-490 LFPVCRLLQALG
+490 SL
-502 RGDEV
+502 
-507 PKIIDGA
+507 IHI
-514 EKLHPSDPAVA
+514 
-525 DARYRL
+525 
-531 GV
+531 

>member
-19 EQLNDESLSDCV
+19 EQLNDESLSDCL

-117 AKNILPSKIES
+117 AKNILPSKIDS
-128 EKRENSATDDA
+128 EKRENSVTDAT
-139 QPISEGDEDLLV
+139 QPVSEGDEDLLV
-151 IESSEDDIVL
+151 IEASEDDIVL
-161 EVEADEPLDDDLPLA
+161 EE
-176 EVEAD
+176 EVEVTSS
-181 EPLDDDLP
+181 
-189 LAEVEA
+189 EV
-195 DEPLDDD
+195 DG
-202 LPLAE
+202 
-207 VEADEPLDD
+207 
-216 DLPLAEVEA
+216 
-225 DEPLDDDLPLAEV
+225 LPLAEV

-248 PLAEAIADEDLPLAE
+248 PLAEAIADD
-263 AIADEDL
+263 DL

-345 RFLSTKLPHE
+345 RFLNTKLPHD
-355 GGATPDINGDPAIES
+355 GGETPDIDGGPAIES
-370 LNDIV
+370 LTDIG
-375 TGVDSSQTPGAS
+375 TRVDSSQTPDAS
-387 ETRPRISPPK
+387 DVRQRISPPK
-397 IPEIDSIPNSTIESE
+397 IPEIDSISDTAIESE

-419 IMKTVDGF
+419 IMMTVDGF
-427 LNHDIERVKRP
+427 LNHDIERVQRP

>member
-19 EQLNDESLSDCV
+19 EQLNDESLSDCL

-106 FASQFEDMPED
+106 FASQFEGMPED
-117 AKNILPSKIES
+117 AKNILPSKIDS
-128 EKRENSATDDA
+128 EKRENSVPDDT
-139 QPISEGDEDLLV
+139 QPVSEGDEDLLV
-151 IESSEDDIVL
+151 IEASEDDIVL
-161 EVEADEPLDDDLPLA
+161 EK
-176 EVEAD
+176 EVEVTSSEMD
-181 EPLDDDLP
+181 G
-189 LAEVEA
+189 
-195 DEPLDDD
+195 
-202 LPLAE
+202 
-207 VEADEPLDD
+207 
-216 DLPLAEVEA
+216 LPLAEVEA

-248 PLAEAIADEDLPLAE
+248 PLAEAIADD
-263 AIADEDL
+263 DL

-345 RFLSTKLPHE
+345 RFLNTKLPHD
-355 GGATPDINGDPAIES
+355 GGETPDIDGGPAIES
-370 LNDIV
+370 LTDIG
-375 TGVDSSQTPGAS
+375 TRVDSSQTPGAS
-387 ETRPRISPPK
+387 DVRPRISPPK
-397 IPEIDSIPNSTIESE
+397 IPEIDSISDTAIESE

-419 IMKTVDGF
+419 IMTTVDGF
-427 LNHDIERVKRP
+427 LNHDIEQVQRP

>member
-19 EQLNDESLSDCV
+19 EQLNDESLSDCL

-117 AKNILPSKIES
+117 AKSILPSKIDS
-128 EKRENSATDDA
+128 EKRENSATDA
-139 QPISEGDEDLLV
+139 TQPVSEGDEDLLV
-151 IESSEDDIVL
+151 IEASEDGIVL
-161 EVEADEPLDDDLPLA
+161 EEEVGVTSSEMDGLPPA
-176 EVEAD
+176 E
-181 EPLDDDLP
+181 L
-189 LAEVEA
+189 
-195 DEPLDDD
+195 
-202 LPLAE
+202 
-207 VEADEPLDD
+207 
-216 DLPLAEVEA
+216 
-225 DEPLDDDLPLAEV
+225 

-248 PLAEAIADEDLPLAE
+248 PLAEAIADD
-263 AIADEDL
+263 DL

-280 FSQAQSEKLEQEN
+280 LSQAQSERLEQED
-293 VNDFTEIPLEDEPD
+293 VNDFTEIPLENEPD

-319 LTNAELRSML
+319 LTDAELRSML

-345 RFLSTKLPHE
+345 RFLNTKLPHD
-355 GGATPDINGDPAIES
+355 GGETPDIDGDPAIEG
-370 LNDIV
+370 LTEIG
-375 TGVDSSQTPGAS
+375 TRVDSSQTPGAS
-387 ETRPRISPPK
+387 DARPGISPPK
-397 IPEIDSIPNSTIESE
+397 IPEIDSIPDSAIESE

-427 LNHDIERVKRP
+427 LNHDIERAQRP

>member
-1 MFFGRGK
+1 MFFGRGR

-19 EQLNDESLSDCV
+19 EQLNDEGLSDCL

-42 QQQGAYVEQ
+42 QQQGGYVEQ
-51 QANDIFSALMEDEE
+51 QANDLFSALMEDDE

-91 QYNDEGDVSLSSTPK
+91 QYNEEGDVSLSSTPK

-117 AKNILPSKIES
+117 AKNILPSKIDS
-128 EKRENSATDDA
+128 EKRKDNAVDARQLDPEEEDGLLDTEPKEDKTVLEEEIGVASSEVDDPPLA
-139 QPISEGDEDLLV
+139 EAVADEDMPLA
-151 IESSEDDIVL
+151 
-161 EVEADEPLDDDLPLA
+161 EVESEESLDDDLPLA
-176 EVEAD
+176 EAVAD
-181 EPLDDDLP
+181 EDLP
-189 LAEVEA
+189 LAEVES
-195 DEPLDDD
+195 E
-202 LPLAE
+202 
-207 VEADEPLDD
+207 
-216 DLPLAEVEA
+216 
-225 DEPLDDDLPLAEV
+225 
-238 EADEPLDDDL
+238 EPLDDDL
-248 PLAEAIADEDLPLAE
+248 PLAEAVADEDLPLAE
-263 AIADEDL
+263 AF
-270 PLAEAIDEVD
+270 DEVD
-280 FSQAQSEKLEQEN
+280 FSPAQLEKLENEKVNHLTEVPLN
-293 VNDFTEIPLEDEPD
+293 VEPD

-329 SSLGASTDGNK
+329 ASLGASTDGNK

-345 RFLSTKLPHE
+345 RFLNAKVPHGEAPTADIEEGST
-355 GGATPDINGDPAIES
+355 IES
-370 LNDIV
+370 STDTDI
-375 TGVDSSQTPGAS
+375 GFDSSQTLGGS
-387 ETRPRISPPK
+387 DVQPRNSPPI
-397 IPEIDSIPNSTIESE
+397 IPEINLIPDSAMESE
-412 SESQNES
+412 SERREES

-427 LNHDIERVKRP
+427 LNHDIERAQRP

>member
-19 EQLNDESLSDCV
+19 EQLNDESLSDCL

-117 AKNILPSKIES
+117 AKNILPSKIDS
-128 EKRENSATDDA
+128 EKRENSVTDAT
-139 QPISEGDEDLLV
+139 QPVSEGDEDLLV
-151 IESSEDDIVL
+151 IDASEDDIVL
-161 EVEADEPLDDDLPLA
+161 EE
-176 EVEAD
+176 EVEMTSS
-181 EPLDDDLP
+181 
-189 LAEVEA
+189 EV
-195 DEPLDDD
+195 DGLSP
-202 LPLAE
+202 
-207 VEADEPLDD
+207 
-216 DLPLAEVEA
+216 
-225 DEPLDDDLPLAEV
+225 AEV

-248 PLAEAIADEDLPLAE
+248 PLAEAIADD
-263 AIADEDL
+263 DL

-293 VNDFTEIPLEDEPD
+293 VSGFTEIPLEDEPD

-345 RFLSTKLPHE
+345 RFLNTKLPHD
-355 GGATPDINGDPAIES
+355 GGETPDIDGDPAIES
-370 LNDIV
+370 LTD
-375 TGVDSSQTPGAS
+375 TGTGADSSQTPGS
-387 ETRPRISPPK
+387 SDVRPRISPPK
-397 IPEIDSIPNSTIESE
+397 IPEIDSISDTAIEAE

-419 IMKTVDGF
+419 IMMTVDGF
-427 LNHDIERVKRP
+427 LNQDIERVQRP

>member
-19 EQLNDESLSDCV
+19 EQLNDQSLSDCL

-117 AKNILPSKIES
+117 AKNILPSKVDS
-128 EKRENSATDDA
+128 EKRENSVTDAT
-139 QPISEGDEDLLV
+139 QPVSEEDEDLLV
-151 IESSEDDIVL
+151 IEASEDDIVL
-161 EVEADEPLDDDLPLA
+161 EEEVKVTSSEMDGLGLA
-176 EVEAD
+176 G
-181 EPLDDDLP
+181 
-189 LAEVEA
+189 
-195 DEPLDDD
+195 
-202 LPLAE
+202 
-207 VEADEPLDD
+207 
-216 DLPLAEVEA
+216 
-225 DEPLDDDLPLAEV
+225 V

-248 PLAEAIADEDLPLAE
+248 PLAEAIADD
-263 AIADEDL
+263 DL
-270 PLAEAIDEVD
+270 PLAEAIDEMD
-280 FSQAQSEKLEQEN
+280 FAQAQSEKLEQEN
-293 VNDFTEIPLEDEPD
+293 ANDFTEIPLEDEPD

-345 RFLSTKLPHE
+345 RFLNTKLPHE
-355 GGATPDINGDPAIES
+355 GGETPDIDGNPAIES
-370 LNDIV
+370 LTDMG
-375 TGVDSSQTPGAS
+375 TRVDSSQTPGAS
-387 ETRPRISPPK
+387 DARPRISPPK
-397 IPEIDSIPNSTIESE
+397 IPEIDSIPESAIESE
-412 SESQNES
+412 SKNQNES
-419 IMKTVDGF
+419 IIKTVDGF
-427 LNHDIERVKRP
+427 LNHDIERAQRP

>member
-1 MFFGRGK
+1 MFFGRGR

-19 EQLNDESLSDCV
+19 EQLNDEGLSDCL

-42 QQQGAYVEQ
+42 QQQGGYVEQ
-51 QANDIFSALMEDEE
+51 QANDLFSALMEDDE

-91 QYNDEGDVSLSSTPK
+91 QYDDEGDVSLSSTPK

-117 AKNILPSKIES
+117 AKNILPSKIDS
-128 EKRENSATDDA
+128 EKRKDNAVDARQLDPEEEDGLLDTEPKEDKTVLEEEVGVASSEVDDPPLA
-139 QPISEGDEDLLV
+139 EAVADEDM
-151 IESSEDDIVL
+151 
-161 EVEADEPLDDDLPLA
+161 PLA
-176 EVEAD
+176 EVES
-181 EPLDDDLP
+181 E
-189 LAEVEA
+189 
-195 DEPLDDD
+195 
-202 LPLAE
+202 
-207 VEADEPLDD
+207 
-216 DLPLAEVEA
+216 
-225 DEPLDDDLPLAEV
+225 
-238 EADEPLDDDL
+238 EPLDDDL
-248 PLAEAIADEDLPLAE
+248 PLAEAVADEDLPLAE
-263 AIADEDL
+263 AVADEDL
-270 PLAEAIDEVD
+270 PLAEAFDEVD
-280 FSQAQSEKLEQEN
+280 FSPAQLEKLENEKVNHLTEVPLN
-293 VNDFTEIPLEDEPD
+293 VEPD

-329 SSLGASTDGNK
+329 ASLGASTDGNK

-345 RFLSTKLPHE
+345 RFLNAKVPHGEAPTADIEEGST
-355 GGATPDINGDPAIES
+355 IES
-370 LNDIV
+370 STDTDI
-375 TGVDSSQTPGAS
+375 GFDSSQTLGGS
-387 ETRPRISPPK
+387 DVQPRNSPPI
-397 IPEIDSIPNSTIESE
+397 IPEINLIPDSAMESE
-412 SESQNES
+412 SERREES

-427 LNHDIERVKRP
+427 LNHDIERAQRP

>member
-19 EQLNDESLSDCV
+19 EQLNDESLSDCL

-117 AKNILPSKIES
+117 AKNILPSKIDS
-128 EKRENSATDDA
+128 EKRENSVPDAT
-139 QPISEGDEDLLV
+139 QPVSEGDEDLLV
-151 IESSEDDIVL
+151 IEASEDDIVL
-161 EVEADEPLDDDLPLA
+161 EE
-176 EVEAD
+176 EVEVTSSEMD
-181 EPLDDDLP
+181 G
-189 LAEVEA
+189 
-195 DEPLDDD
+195 
-202 LPLAE
+202 
-207 VEADEPLDD
+207 
-216 DLPLAEVEA
+216 LPLAEVEA

-248 PLAEAIADEDLPLAE
+248 PLAEAIADD
-263 AIADEDL
+263 DL

-345 RFLSTKLPHE
+345 RFLNTKLPHD
-355 GGATPDINGDPAIES
+355 GGETPDIDGDPAIES
-370 LNDIV
+370 LTDIG
-375 TGVDSSQTPGAS
+375 TRVDSSQTPGAS
-387 ETRPRISPPK
+387 DVRPRISPPK
-397 IPEIDSIPNSTIESE
+397 IPEIDLISDTAIESE

-419 IMKTVDGF
+419 IMMTVDGF
-427 LNHDIERVKRP
+427 LNHDIERVQRP

>member
-139 QPISEGDEDLLV
+139 QPVSEGDEDLLV

-189 LAEVEA
+189 LAE
-195 DEPLDDD
+195 
-202 LPLAE
+202 
-207 VEADEPLDD
+207 
-216 DLPLAEVEA
+216 
-225 DEPLDDDLPLAEV
+225 
-238 EADEPLDDDL
+238 
-248 PLAEAIADEDLPLAE
+248 

-293 VNDFTEIPLEDEPD
+293 VNDFTEIPLENEPD